1 MSMEPSKATGNGI
14 VATPSV
20 TSTPK
25 PHLTNGYTSL
35 SNDLLFPPGGIPSL
49 RLPVVVVLMPYC
61 FQFMYTL
68 VNIVYVLYL
77 KGQMGKA
84 KRFNKKGNMSNGSS
98 GSSHPKCIQ

>member
-25 PHLTNGYTSL
+25 PHLTNGYTDKSYTSL

-49 RLPVVVVLMPYC
+49 RLPVVVVLMPYLFSIYVHIGRYSLC
-61 FQFMYTL
+61 F
-68 VNIVYVLYL
+68 IS
-77 KGQMGKA
+77 
-84 KRFNKKGNMSNGSS
+84 KRSNG
-98 GSSHPKCIQ
+98 